1 MYDLYQPPLLCLADL
16 SEDVPARQ
24 LYFYSQE
31 EEKREGDSSVQEYR
45 TSLIRIVI
53 SNVGWNIFALPGT
66 VNSAFLATHLSPS
79 FFTPRHHLASLLS
92 FLCFTYFSPS
102 FLLWVTNW
110 KAGPPNV
117 SFYLALLPS
126 SIHNVSDITPFF
138 FYYSRWCSRLTDLLI
153 SSCPS
158 GGRPFLPS
166 LLILFQSMAPSLFLM
181 KVWIKGWLSNFFLLS
196 TLALF
201 ISLPFHFLLM

>member
-1 MYDLYQPPLLCLADL
+1 MYDLYQPPLLCLANS

-24 LYFYSQE
+24 LYFYRQE
-31 EEKREGDSSVQEYR
+31 EEKREGDSSVQEY
-45 TSLIRIVI
+45 IRIVI
-53 SNVGWNIFALPGT
+53 S
-66 VNSAFLATHLSPS
+66 VNSAFLATHLFPS
-79 FFTPRHHLASLLS
+79 FFTPCHHLASLLS
-92 FLCFTYFSPS
+92 FLCFYLPFTYFSPS
-102 FLLWVTNW
+102 FLLWVSNW

-126 SIHNVSDITPFF
+126 SVHKVRDITPFF
-138 FYYSRWCSRLTDLLI
+138 FFYFRWCSTLTDLLI

-181 KVWIKGWLSNFFLLS
+181 KVWIKGWLNKFFSCQRWLCLS
-196 TLALF
+196 HCLF
-201 ISLPFHFLLM
+201 IFF

>member
-1 MYDLYQPPLLCLADL
+1 MYDLYRPPLLCLADS

-31 EEKREGDSSVQEYR
+31 EEKREGDSSVQEYG

-66 VNSAFLATHLSPS
+66 VNSAFLATHLFPS
-79 FFTPRHHLASLLS
+79 FFTPCHHLASLLS
-92 FLCFTYFSPS
+92 FLCFYLPFTYFSPS

-126 SIHNVSDITPFF
+126 SVHKVRDITPFF
-138 FYYSRWCSRLTDLLI
+138 FLSFRWCSTLTDLLI
-153 SSCPS
+153 SSCPL
-158 GGRPFLPS
+158 GGRPFYPPS
-166 LLILFQSMAPSLFLM
+166 
-181 KVWIKGWLSNFFLLS
+181 
-196 TLALF
+196 
-201 ISLPFHFLLM
+201 